1 MNRKYEEITAPDVG
15 DFCYITD
22 NTYPKEEVIVFF
34 LFFLLNCHFSFPCGS
49 KFYCCAFINIGFI
62 VIVKVVK
69 MEADILKSLK
79 FEMGNPTVK
88 TFLR

>member
-34 LFFLLNCHFSFPCGS
+34 LFFYLIAIFLSHVGLS
-49 KFYCCAFINIGFI
+49 FI
-62 VIVKVVK
+62 VVLSL
-69 MEADILKSLK
+69 ILVSLW
-79 FEMGNPTVK
+79 
-88 TFLR
+88 L

>member
-34 LFFLLNCHFSFPCGS
+34 YLIVIFLSHVGLS
-49 KFYCCAFINIGFI
+49 FI
-62 VIVKVVK
+62 VVISL
-69 MEADILKSLK
+69 ILVSLW
-79 FEMGNPTVK
+79 
-88 TFLR
+88 L